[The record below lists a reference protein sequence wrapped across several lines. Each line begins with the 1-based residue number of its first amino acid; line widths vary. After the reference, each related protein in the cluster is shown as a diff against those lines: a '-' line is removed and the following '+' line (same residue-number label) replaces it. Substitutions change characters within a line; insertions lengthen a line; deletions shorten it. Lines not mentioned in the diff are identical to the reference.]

1 MLVIRLVTVLSQSF
15 CIMSIACE
23 EETQSK
29 ASTMSPSR
37 FHWWLCGKNSPECNE
52 VQPQGF
58 FFLLHFFPEDNV
70 FFTNNLAAI
79 RSSSS
84 SSECLTRALG
94 VSSEGSLESNEVRL
108 YTFLCLPLAWPV
120 LSPFHSLRP
129 PQEAVVPG

>member
-1 MLVIRLVTVLSQSF
+1 
-15 CIMSIACE
+15 MSIACE
-23 EETQSK
+23 GETQSK
-29 ASTMSPSR
+29 ASTVSPSR
-37 FHWWLCGKNSPECNE
+37 FHWWLCGKNSSECNE

-58 FFLLHFFPEDNV
+58 FFPPCSFPEDNV

-108 YTFLCLPLAWPV
+108 YTFLLSTFGLACAVTLPQLETSIGGCSTR
-120 LSPFHSLRP
+120 LS
-129 PQEAVVPG
+129 QDG